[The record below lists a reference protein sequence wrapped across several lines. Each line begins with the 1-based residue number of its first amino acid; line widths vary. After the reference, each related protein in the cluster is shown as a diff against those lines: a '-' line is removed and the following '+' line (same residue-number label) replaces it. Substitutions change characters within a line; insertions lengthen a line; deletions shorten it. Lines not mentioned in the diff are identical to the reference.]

1 MKSYPV
7 KHEHLFS
14 LHQTVAKKPVRYQ
27 CNQPRSVR
35 AGNLAPEVVTSIT
48 QHRVMAWKTLHHFLC
63 RFFKFQIQVKPKCW
77 ANLLKYISF
86 CFTLLF
92 TCLSLCRK
100 DQFVLSTDV
109 ELMLLIYWSRSSLR
123 ASCLGRSGGG
133 AGKGRRA
140 YNYFSGIW
148 IPISI
153 PGWLHVVWAVR
164 FPPICA
170 KRKQT
175 RM

>member
-48 QHRVMAWKTLHHFLC
+48 QHRVMAWWTLHHFLC

-109 ELMLLIYWSRSSLR
+109 ELMLLIY
-123 ASCLGRSGGG
+123 
-133 AGKGRRA
+133 
-140 YNYFSGIW
+140 
-148 IPISI
+148 
-153 PGWLHVVWAVR
+153 
-164 FPPICA
+164 
-170 KRKQT
+170 
-175 RM
+175 